1 MKLKVGLL
9 LFLLLLVGII
19 ITLNIFFQQNYQA
32 EMADQF
38 NRQQLLIAKTVANS
52 IRREIGHIQ
61 EELVALSRLLSV
73 RGVEREG
80 LTVFIRSAFAELE
93 EEIGV
98 QLFLIDHRGSILF
111 SSSDHPPDSRTVS
124 RFLRVSKKMNEG
136 AAYFNEDIQRERK
149 VWIVVPVY
157 RGGDLIGTLVTS
169 LRLDDLSRKYLSPI
183 KSGRRGYAWMIDAD
197 GTLLYHPTEPEMI
210 GKNIYNADESCFR
223 CHQSFRAERYILG
236 ATEVGFQSYVAPKGE
251 DKLVAFS
258 RVRVSVLDWIV
269 CVSIPYSEVTAS
281 IKNSMRL
288 HSMLVL
294 AIFAATLVAA
304 FVIIMI
310 NRQRVKAEQK
320 AIYSE
325 KIREYAT
332 ELENIV
338 KERTRELSS
347 EKEKLDAIV
356 SSIEAGIA
364 IFNRDGRMVWSNRVM
379 REWLQNGRQYG
390 MEDFIHNGTEDAIQD
405 IFVDNRFVRE
415 VSYLD
420 FGRKRGFFQMV
431 ATPIHPPEGD
441 PHVMMLFQD
450 VTEVKKAE
458 EQLMQSEKLTALTR
472 LSAGVAHEIGNPLT
486 SISSYVQIL
495 REMEHDEFTREA
507 LGTIS
512 RHLGRIGDIVR
523 QMSNFAKIEAENLGD
538 HKIYDLVKTTVDLVR
553 YDKRTARIDIKAD
566 IPEDLPVISVDGNQM
581 VQVFMN
587 LILNAADAMP
597 GGGELS
603 ITARRAGR
611 MVEIVFT
618 DTGEGIP
625 RENLERI
632 FDPFFTTKEK
642 GTGLGLAVSY
652 TIVKSF
658 GGEITVESTPGRG
671 TTFTVRIPS
680 KE

>member
-38 NRQQLLIAKTVANS
+38 NRQQLLIAKTVAGS
-52 IRREIGHIQ
+52 IKREIEHVE
-61 EELVALSRLLSV
+61 EELVALSRLLSA
-73 RGVEREG
+73 RGLNREG
-80 LTVFIRSAFAELE
+80 LSDFIRSAFAELE

-98 QLFLIDHRGSILF
+98 QLLLINHRGSILF
-111 SSSDHPPDSRTVS
+111 SSSVPLPDGQTVS
-124 RFLRVSKKMNEG
+124 RFLKVSKKLEEG
-136 AAYFNEDIQRERK
+136 TTYFNEDIQRERK
-149 VWIVVPVY
+149 IWIVVPVY
-157 RGGDLIGTLVTS
+157 QGGVFTGSLITS
-169 LRLDDLSRKYLSPI
+169 LSLDELSRKYLSPI
-183 KSGRRGYAWMIDAD
+183 KSGRRGYAWMIDAN

-310 NRQRVKAEQK
+310 NRQRVKAEQR

-338 KERTRELSS
+338 KERTKELSS

-356 SSIEAGIA
+356 SSIDAGIA
-364 IFNRDGRMVWSNRVM
+364 IFNRDGRMVWANRLI
-379 REWLQNGRQYG
+379 REWLHSGKQYG
-390 MEDFIHNGTEDAIQD
+390 MEDFLHIGTKDAIQD

-420 FGRKRGFFQMV
+420 FGNKRGFFQVV
-431 ATPIHPPEGD
+431 ATPIHPPEGE

-495 REMEHDEFTREA
+495 REMEHDEFTSEA
-507 LGTIS
+507 LDTIS
-512 RHLGRIGDIVR
+512 KHIGRIGDIVR
-523 QMSNFAKIEAENLGD
+523 QMSNFAKIETENLGD
-538 HKIYDLVKTTVDLVR
+538 HKINDLIKTTVDLVR
-553 YDKRTARIDIKAD
+553 FDKRTAMITIKTN
-566 IPEDLPVISVDGNQM
+566 IPEDLPVIRVDGNQM

-603 ITARRAGR
+603 ITGRQAGR
-611 MVEIVFT
+611 MVEIAFT

-625 RENLERI
+625 GENLERI

-658 GGEITVESTPGRG
+658 GGEMVVESTPGKG
-671 TTFTVRIPS
+671 STFTVRIPS
-680 KE
+680 KD